1 MIERILEPEV
11 MDDEL
16 EAQEYDQMDFMD
28 VNTDFAVL
36 ASELGD
42 TSRSL
47 SVLDIGTGTA
57 HIPLILSDLCPNW
70 KIIGVDLAESML
82 ALGEKN
88 IQKAGKSEQIQLQ
101 LIDGKKMPYEDH
113 SFDLV
118 ISNSLVHHIPK
129 PIDLL
134 QQIDRVVK
142 KSGIVIIRDL
152 FRPNSIE
159 DIEYI
164 VAQANLDYSPR
175 QKKLFYDSLH
185 AALTVD
191 EVTRLTKQIGWENAK
206 VYQSSSRHWTIVYR
220 QMN

>member
-70 KIIGVDLAESML
+70 QIIGVDLAESML

-113 SFDLV
+113 CFDLV
-118 ISNSLVHHIPK
+118 ISNSLVHHIPE

-159 DIEYI
+159 NIEHI

-191 EVTRLTKQIGWENAK
+191 EVTELTTQIGWENAK

-220 QMN
+220 PMN

>member
-36 ASELGD
+36 TSELGD

-47 SVLDIGTGTA
+47 RVLDIGTGTA

-70 KIIGVDLAESML
+70 KITGVDLAESML

-101 LIDGKKMPYEDH
+101 LIDGKKMP
-113 SFDLV
+113 
-118 ISNSLVHHIPK
+118 
-129 PIDLL
+129 
-134 QQIDRVVK
+134 
-142 KSGIVIIRDL
+142 
-152 FRPNSIE
+152 
-159 DIEYI
+159 
-164 VAQANLDYSPR
+164 
-175 QKKLFYDSLH
+175 
-185 AALTVD
+185 
-191 EVTRLTKQIGWENAK
+191 
-206 VYQSSSRHWTIVYR
+206 
-220 QMN
+220 